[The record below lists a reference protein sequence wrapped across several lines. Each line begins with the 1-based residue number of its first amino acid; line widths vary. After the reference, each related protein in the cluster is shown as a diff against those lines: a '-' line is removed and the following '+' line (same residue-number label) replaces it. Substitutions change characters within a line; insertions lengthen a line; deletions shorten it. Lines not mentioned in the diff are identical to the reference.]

1 MSVCPPSAW
10 KNSVLTRQIFL
21 KLGIEVFLENLSR
34 KFKFHQNLAE
44 ITGTLY
50 EDQYTFLI
58 ISFSVLLRM

>member
-10 KNSVLTRQIFL
+10 KNSAVTRQIFM

-34 KFKFHQNLAE
+34 KFKFCQNLAE
-44 ITGTLY
+44 ITGTFL

-58 ISFSVLLRM
+58 ISLSVLRM